1 MNRVKKESLTLFLLL
16 SGPILTHSFN
26 ASLQFYHDALEICQ
40 EVNGENHILTSRIYI
55 NIGIVYEDNKDYVK
69 AYKYF
74 AKWAKV
80 NEVVLGPTHPK
91 TMRAK
96 RVLKE
101 PRYMYIASR
110 LKDLERQVTDDDREN
125 VLNEDIINQK
135 AQNLDETGQTRSEE
149 ANSEDE
155 EAQDIEEPDVL
166 DVMRPASSTIFNLA
180 SELRRT
186 IEEMLQHAMR
196 DSEDDA
202 LQTLFGDNRI
212 ADGLHRFDMVSCSD
226 SSQDDDDEDDND
238 DNIDNVEGMGN
249 S

>member
-1 MNRVKKESLTLFLLL
+1 M
-16 SGPILTHSFN
+16 
-26 ASLQFYHDALEICQ
+26 
-40 EVNGENHILTSRIYI
+40 NGENHILTSRIYI

-91 TMRAK
+91 TMRAR

-110 LKDLERQVTDDDREN
+110 LKDLERQVTDGDREN

-135 AQNLDETGQTRSEE
+135 AQNLDETGQARSEE

-196 DSEDDA
+196 ESEDDT

-226 SSQDDDDEDDND
+226 SSQDDDEDDND
-238 DNIDNVEGMGN
+238 DNIDNGEGLGN